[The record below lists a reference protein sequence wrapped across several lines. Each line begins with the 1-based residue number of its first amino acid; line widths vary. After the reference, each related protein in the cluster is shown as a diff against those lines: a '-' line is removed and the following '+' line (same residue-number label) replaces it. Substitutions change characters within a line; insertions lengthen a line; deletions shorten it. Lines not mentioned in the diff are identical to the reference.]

1 MPTTYKN
8 GIYVVLDGNTVH
20 RYLCHHSALSP
31 LADTTVDEELISM
44 LATNSSNY
52 EYICDYIATL
62 SELEGGENF
71 GIISEEQVSE
81 VIDKALEV
89 AAAIMENDDI
99 MGELLYADI
108 LNTTNIPD
116 DGTANFFFS

>member
-20 RYLCHHSALSP
+20 HYLCHHGALSP

-52 EYICDYIATL
+52 EYIYGYISTL
-62 SELEGGENF
+62 SELEDGENF
-71 GIISEEQVSE
+71 GIISEEQVCE
-81 VIDKALEV
+81 VVDKGHDV
-89 AAAIMENDDI
+89 
-99 MGELLYADI
+99 
-108 LNTTNIPD
+108 
-116 DGTANFFFS
+116 

>member
-1 MPTTYKN
+1 MTTTYKN

-20 RYLCHHSALSP
+20 RYLCHHGVLSP
-31 LADTTVDEELISM
+31 LTDTTVDEELISM

-52 EYICDYIATL
+52 EYICDYISTL

-81 VIDKALEV
+81 VIDKTLEV
-89 AAAIMENDDI
+89 AAAIMENDD
-99 MGELLYADI
+99 
-108 LNTTNIPD
+108 
-116 DGTANFFFS
+116 NFSMLIF